1 MSSGEKPD
9 LESQHEKPLE
19 SAASQATSGF
29 ANPPKQQ
36 CQRNESM
43 EIKVA
48 KESESGKGES
58 ESAALIS

>member
-1 MSSGEKPD
+1 MKVEKVKVQPKYK
-9 LESQHEKPLE
+9 KPLD

-43 EIKVA
+43 ETKVA